1 MNKINNT
8 EFEDKILILFD
19 GVCSLCNVL
28 IKILDRIPNNKKI
41 MICAMESKTGIQ
53 ILKDF
58 NLKLDPDTVVVI
70 EKNKHYTK
78 SKAIK
83 KIVNKFIGLSK
94 SLIIINIFPDFIIN
108 VFYDLIAKN
117 RYRFFK
123 RYKSCPLNTKTNKLN
138 LEILN

>member
-1 MNKINNT
+1 MSKTKNI
-8 EFEDKILILFD
+8 ELQDKTLILFD

-28 IKILDRIPNNKKI
+28 IKILDRIPNNNKI
-41 MICAMESKTGIQ
+41 IICAMESTTGMQ

-58 NLKLDPDTVVVI
+58 NLELDPDTVVVI

-83 KIVNKFIGLSK
+83 KIVNTFKGLSK
-94 SLIIINIFPDFIIN
+94 SLIIINVFPDFIIN

-117 RYRFFK
+117 RYKFFK
-123 RYKSCPLNTKTNKLN
+123 RYRSCPLNTKTNKLN

>member
-28 IKILDRIPNNKKI
+28 IKILDKIPNNNKI

-83 KIVNKFIGLSK
+83 KVVNKFAGLSK

-108 VFYDLIAKN
+108 VF
-117 RYRFFK
+117 
-123 RYKSCPLNTKTNKLN
+123 
-138 LEILN
+138 

>member
-1 MNKINNT
+1 MNKKKNT

-28 IKILDRIPNNKKI
+28 IKILDRIPNNNKI
-41 MICAMESKTGIQ
+41 IICAMESTTGMQ
-53 ILKDF
+53 ILKDYG
-58 NLKLDPDTVVVI
+58 LELDPDTVVVI
-70 EKNKHYTK
+70 EKNNYYTK

-83 KIVNKFIGLSK
+83 KIVNKFTGLSK
-94 SLIIINIFPDFIIN
+94 LLTIINFFPDFVIN
-108 VFYDLIAKN
+108 IFYDLIAKN

-138 LEILN
+138 LKILN